1 MAKNFYSDLL
11 KQSASWGNPSSSMM
25 KNPYVKGAMD
35 FGKFNS
41 VGTFAQSPSLRTGIT
56 AGAQYALNANPYY
69 ATFNA
74 LTGGALDRGVS
85 QGIQGLSRALG
96 FSKRPPAQDA
106 KRLAAETDYARSAAD
121 ASNQMLEFYKNQ
133 MAAQAAQNEGI
144 ANYRRRAENM
154 AAYGPSSR
162 QVAGQVGAAMGPMT
176 QAAEAARAR
185 MASGLSTR
193 GLTPGSGIG
202 AGAMAG
208 VEQGLAGANAQLMSQ
223 IAQQIAE
230 RTGAMQDNLLTADI
244 TGRGEAAKYGL
255 TALGSMADT
264 ATTLQQLEQQRR
276 LNEANAALAN
286 REQRMKEQMGIGQAL
301 GQFGPDIFREIK
313 RLFQQRTGNT
323 DYGYTEQGNP
333 IDAPIASDV
342 NTGDLY
348 YSDSGLPV
356 NEEYLYGPSPKN
368 ARFTDLYSGDTP
380 GFSNPQSNITTPSFD
395 SERFARD
402 PLGAFGYTSGNM
414 YSGYSNNGLY
424 DSFNK
429 KPTDITTLVR
439 LNYTFPNAIPGQ
451 VVIDPVTRLSFR
463 KTSDGGWRKR

>member
-41 VGTFAQSPSLRTGIT
+41 VGTFAKSPSLRTGIT

-85 QGIQGLSRALG
+85 QGIQGISRSLG
-96 FSKRPPAQDA
+96 LSKRPPAQDA
-106 KRLAAETDYARSAAD
+106 KRLAAETDYARNAAN

-264 ATTLQQLEQQRR
+264 ETTLQQLEQQRR

-313 RLFQQRTGNT
+313 RLFAKRSSGIT
-323 DYGYTEQGNP
+323 DYTPDQAVE
-333 IDAPIASDV
+333 DV
-342 NTGDLY
+342 PGES
-348 YSDSGLPV
+348 YSESL
-356 NEEYLYGPSPKN
+356 ST
-368 ARFTDLYSGDTP
+368 A
-380 GFSNPQSNITTPSFD
+380 PSFD
-395 SERFARD
+395 SEKTAEFLSALD
-402 PLGAFGYTSGNM
+402 SFNQPVNM
-414 YSGYSNNGLY
+414 YSGYSNNGMY
-424 DSFNK
+424 EGFNR

-439 LNYTFPNAIPGQ
+439 LNYTFPNTLSGQ
-451 VVIDPVTRLSFR
+451 VVIDPVTKLPFQ

>member
-106 KRLAAETDYARSAAD
+106 KRLAAETDYARNAAN

-185 MASGLSTR
+185 MASGLATR

-276 LNEANAALAN
+276 LNDANAALAN

-313 RLFQQRTGNT
+313 RLFAKRSSGIA
-323 DYGYTEQGNP
+323 DYTPDQAVE
-333 IDAPIASDV
+333 DV
-342 NTGDLY
+342 PGES
-348 YSDSGLPV
+348 YS
-356 NEEYLYGPSPKN
+356 
-368 ARFTDLYSGDTP
+368 
-380 GFSNPQSNITTPSFD
+380 
-395 SERFARD
+395 
-402 PLGAFGYTSGNM
+402 
-414 YSGYSNNGLY
+414 
-424 DSFNK
+424 
-429 KPTDITTLVR
+429 
-439 LNYTFPNAIPGQ
+439 
-451 VVIDPVTRLSFR
+451 
-463 KTSDGGWRKR
+463 